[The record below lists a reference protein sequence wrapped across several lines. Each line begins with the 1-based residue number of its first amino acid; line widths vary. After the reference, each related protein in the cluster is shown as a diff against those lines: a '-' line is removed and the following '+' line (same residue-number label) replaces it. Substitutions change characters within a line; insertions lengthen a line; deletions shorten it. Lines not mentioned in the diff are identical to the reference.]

1 MDQRVAPV
9 IREPEAHH
17 GLVARERQVDEPPD
31 PKLHPAAHE
40 RLGRARQTERQ
51 RPHLVDR
58 DHARRRIVS
67 ARRSRLVRAYGPA
80 TRFSR
85 GCDDVPTTG
94 CTTSKTERAVAR
106 GHRALF
112 RSSLRAGV
120 GRTVILLGVV
130 SLLTDISSEMVA
142 TVLPLY
148 LIYNVG
154 LSPLQFGVVN
164 GIYQGGAAV
173 VRVAS
178 GFFADRTRRHKE
190 VALAGYGLSALC
202 RPLLIVFGSVWGALA
217 AVVFLDRTGKGIR
230 TGPRDALIS
239 LSTKPERLG
248 TAFGI
253 HRALD
258 TTGAMLGPL
267 LAFGLLLLVPQGF
280 NSVFVVSFVFAILGV
295 AMLALFVRN
304 PPRQASATAQQPK
317 VTVAAAARLVGRGS
331 FARLVVAASLVAL
344 FTISDGFVYLALQQR
359 VDFDTGFFPLL
370 YVATALVYM
379 LLAVPVGALGD
390 RVGRVRVFLGRLRCL
405 ARGLRRAPDRPR
417 RSRNGRTGARSL
429 RALLRG
435 DRRSAGCDRE
445 RSLAGRPPGNRA
457 LDGHCGLGRHAARG
471 LDRVRCPLDGDGR
484 PHRGRLLRGRGPRP
498 CSPSSPYWC

>member
-1 MDQRVAPV
+1 M
-9 IREPEAHH
+9 
-17 GLVARERQVDEPPD
+17 
-31 PKLHPAAHE
+31 
-40 RLGRARQTERQ
+40 
-51 RPHLVDR
+51 
-58 DHARRRIVS
+58 
-67 ARRSRLVRAYGPA
+67 Y
-80 TRFSR
+80 
-85 GCDDVPTTG
+85 DVQD
-94 CTTSKTERAVAR
+94 SQAVAR

-148 LIYNVG
+148 LVYNVG
-154 LSPLQFGVVN
+154 LSPLQFGVID

-190 VALAGYGLSALC
+190 VALVGYGLSALC

-230 TGPRDALIS
+230 TAPRDALIS

-331 FARLVVAASLVAL
+331 FARLVIAASLVAL

-390 RVGRVRVFLGRLRCL
+390 RVGRVRVFLGGCVALLAVYGVLLTDLDGLGMVGLALALFGLYYAATDGVLAAIASALLPADLRATGLSLVTAVSGVTRLVASIVFGALWTATDVHTAVVFYAVGL
-405 ARGLRRAPDRPR
+405 AAVLPVVAILVLRRRPE
-417 RSRNGRTGARSL
+417 GAR
-429 RALLRG
+429 A
-435 DRRSAGCDRE
+435 
-445 RSLAGRPPGNRA
+445 
-457 LDGHCGLGRHAARG
+457 
-471 LDRVRCPLDGDGR
+471 
-484 PHRGRLLRGRGPRP
+484 
-498 CSPSSPYWC
+498 

>member
-1 MDQRVAPV
+1 M
-9 IREPEAHH
+9 
-17 GLVARERQVDEPPD
+17 
-31 PKLHPAAHE
+31 
-40 RLGRARQTERQ
+40 
-51 RPHLVDR
+51 
-58 DHARRRIVS
+58 
-67 ARRSRLVRAYGPA
+67 Y
-80 TRFSR
+80 
-85 GCDDVPTTG
+85 DVQD
-94 CTTSKTERAVAR
+94 SQAVAR

-112 RSSLRAGV
+112 RSSLRTGV

-154 LSPLQFGVVN
+154 LSPLQFGVVD

-331 FARLVVAASLVAL
+331 FARLVIAASLVAL

-390 RVGRVRVFLGRLRCL
+390 RVGRVRVFLGGCVALLAVYGVLLTDLDGLGMVGLALALFGLYYAATDGVLAAIASALLPADLRATGLSVVIAVSGVTRLVASIVFGALWTATDVHTAVVFYAVGL
-405 ARGLRRAPDRPR
+405 AAVLPVVAILVLRRRPE
-417 RSRNGRTGARSL
+417 GAR
-429 RALLRG
+429 A
-435 DRRSAGCDRE
+435 
-445 RSLAGRPPGNRA
+445 
-457 LDGHCGLGRHAARG
+457 
-471 LDRVRCPLDGDGR
+471 
-484 PHRGRLLRGRGPRP
+484 
-498 CSPSSPYWC
+498 

>member
-1 MDQRVAPV
+1 M
-9 IREPEAHH
+9 
-17 GLVARERQVDEPPD
+17 
-31 PKLHPAAHE
+31 
-40 RLGRARQTERQ
+40 
-51 RPHLVDR
+51 
-58 DHARRRIVS
+58 
-67 ARRSRLVRAYGPA
+67 Y
-80 TRFSR
+80 
-85 GCDDVPTTG
+85 DVQD
-94 CTTSKTERAVAR
+94 SQAVAR

-148 LIYNVG
+148 LVYNVG
-154 LSPLQFGVVN
+154 LSPLQFGVID
-164 GIYQGGAAV
+164 GIYQGGAAL

-178 GFFADRTRRHKE
+178 GFLADRTRRHKE

-230 TGPRDALIS
+230 TAPRDALIS

-331 FARLVVAASLVAL
+331 FARLVIAASLVAL

-390 RVGRVRVFLGRLRCL
+390 RVGRVRVFLGGCVALLAVYGVLLTDLDGLGMVGLALALFGLYYAATDGVLAAIASALLPADLRATGLSLVTAVSGVTRLVASIVFGALWTATDVHTAVIFYAVGL
-405 ARGLRRAPDRPR
+405 AAVLPVVAILVLRRRPE
-417 RSRNGRTGARSL
+417 GAR
-429 RALLRG
+429 A
-435 DRRSAGCDRE
+435 
-445 RSLAGRPPGNRA
+445 
-457 LDGHCGLGRHAARG
+457 
-471 LDRVRCPLDGDGR
+471 
-484 PHRGRLLRGRGPRP
+484 
-498 CSPSSPYWC
+498 

>member
-1 MDQRVAPV
+1 M
-9 IREPEAHH
+9 
-17 GLVARERQVDEPPD
+17 
-31 PKLHPAAHE
+31 
-40 RLGRARQTERQ
+40 
-51 RPHLVDR
+51 
-58 DHARRRIVS
+58 
-67 ARRSRLVRAYGPA
+67 Y
-80 TRFSR
+80 
-85 GCDDVPTTG
+85 DVQD
-94 CTTSKTERAVAR
+94 SQAVAR

-112 RSSLRAGV
+112 HSRLRAGV

-148 LIYNVG
+148 LVYNVG
-154 LSPLQFGVVN
+154 LTPLQFGVVD
-164 GIYQGGAAV
+164 GIYQGGAAL

-178 GFFADRTRRHKE
+178 GFFADRFRRHKE

-230 TGPRDALIS
+230 TAPRDALIS

-267 LAFGLLLLVPQGF
+267 LAFGLLMLVPQGF

-304 PPRQASATAQQPK
+304 PPPEASATTHQPK
-317 VTVAAAARLVGRGS
+317 VTLAAAARLVGRGS

-359 VDFDTGFFPLL
+359 VEFDTGFFPLL

-379 LLAVPVGALGD
+379 LLAVPLGVLGD
-390 RVGRVRVFLGRLRCL
+390 RIGRVRVFLGGCIALLAVYGVLLTDLDGLGMVGLALGLFGLYYASTDGVLAAIASALLPADLRATGLSAVTAVSGVTRLVASIAFGAL
-405 ARGLRRAPDRPR
+405 WTATDVHTAVVFYAIGLTAVLPVVAILVLRRRPE
-417 RSRNGRTGARSL
+417 GAR
-429 RALLRG
+429 A
-435 DRRSAGCDRE
+435 
-445 RSLAGRPPGNRA
+445 
-457 LDGHCGLGRHAARG
+457 
-471 LDRVRCPLDGDGR
+471 
-484 PHRGRLLRGRGPRP
+484 
-498 CSPSSPYWC
+498 

>member
-1 MDQRVAPV
+1 M
-9 IREPEAHH
+9 
-17 GLVARERQVDEPPD
+17 
-31 PKLHPAAHE
+31 
-40 RLGRARQTERQ
+40 
-51 RPHLVDR
+51 
-58 DHARRRIVS
+58 
-67 ARRSRLVRAYGPA
+67 Y
-80 TRFSR
+80 
-85 GCDDVPTTG
+85 DVQD
-94 CTTSKTERAVAR
+94 SQAVAR

-148 LIYNVG
+148 LVYNVG
-154 LSPLQFGVVN
+154 LTPLQFGVVD
-164 GIYQGGAAV
+164 GIYQGGAAL

-202 RPLLIVFGSVWGALA
+202 RPLLIAFGSVWGALA

-230 TGPRDALIS
+230 TAPRDALIS

-267 LAFGLLLLVPQGF
+267 FAFGLLVLVPQGF

-304 PPRQASATAQQPK
+304 PPREASAKTQQPT
-317 VTVAAAARLVGRGS
+317 VTVAAAARLMGRGP
-331 FARLVVAASLVAL
+331 FARLVVAASLIAL

-379 LLAVPVGALGD
+379 LLAVPVGVLGD
-390 RVGRVRVFLGRLRCL
+390 RIGRVRVFLGGCIALLSVYGVLLTDLDGLGMVGLALALFGLYYAATDGVLAAIASALLPADLRATGLSAVTAVSGITRLVASIVFGAL
-405 ARGLRRAPDRPR
+405 WTATDVHTAVVFYAVGLTAVLPVVAILILRRRPE
-417 RSRNGRTGARSL
+417 GAR
-429 RALLRG
+429 A
-435 DRRSAGCDRE
+435 
-445 RSLAGRPPGNRA
+445 
-457 LDGHCGLGRHAARG
+457 
-471 LDRVRCPLDGDGR
+471 
-484 PHRGRLLRGRGPRP
+484 
-498 CSPSSPYWC
+498 